1 MLVAERKRDYEEESM
16 EGYEEEGTSKEGK
29 EERGNEDGNKS
40 QEEERGKEQSCVV
53 GSSDA
58 EEGNKITSIWKI
70 KIWKNPSITFIGIKK
85 NGILCIE
92 LTCDLL
98 AVRRQSEKESMENE
112 EEEGKSQQETVGENG
127 KIETAEMSKKKGI
140 AC

>member
-1 MLVAERKRDYEEESM
+1 M

-70 KIWKNPSITFIGIKK
+70 KIWKNPNITFIEIKK
-85 NGILCIE
+85 NGILCLE

-127 KIETAEMSKKKGI
+127 KIETAEMIKKKGI

>member
-1 MLVAERKRDYEEESM
+1 M

-70 KIWKNPSITFIGIKK
+70 KIWKNPNITFIEIKK
-85 NGILCIE
+85 NGILCLE

>member
-1 MLVAERKRDYEEESM
+1 M

-70 KIWKNPSITFIGIKK
+70 KIWKNPNITFIEIKK

-127 KIETAEMSKKKGI
+127 KIETAEMIKKKGI